1 MMALL
6 SGLFCYRTRSKTTVM
21 PRLDFGIHGL
31 GLVTSDECLATSHAT
46 RPGRPL
52 RDCVDTKLKAWHDG
66 TLCALLTAL
75 ALLPSLAL
83 AQVPPQLDHLQRA
96 DGTRVVPDHFLRS
109 WDPVTLLF
117 PTATGPAAG
126 GPEDHPERFATLSPA
141 KDGAWTWLTP
151 TTLQFRPTEPWQ
163 PLRRETVTLG
173 GAATTLVPLLPVP
186 SATGPAADD
195 SGNGTAD
202 LDTVALQFP
211 QPVDLAALARLI
223 TIEIGPQPGVTGA
236 SETLRSDDFDL
247 RTAER
252 TARSD
257 AQTVLVVLHHP
268 VADGRVATL
277 RLRLSDE
284 PGLDDPIF
292 ELKLRSAA
300 PFRLSDSYCGDSYN
314 HSSKDG
320 VTVCDPDPNSPA
332 GPRRMVL
339 QFTSTPA
346 ALDIVH
352 ARDALR
358 FTPPLDDLTASTGDN
373 GELTLGGKFV
383 SGQVYDVQIAPGAI
397 KDTRG
402 RVLAEAV
409 HARVSF
415 NAGSPALAW
424 DVPQGIVERLG
435 PQYVPLRGHG
445 YDRAD
450 VRVYAID
457 PLSRDF
463 WPFPK
468 AGLTTSDDR
477 VPPLPGNEPL
487 HYVQPHPIS
496 GDAMAAR
503 VIALGSPAASELMDL
518 PIHRGGVD
526 AKFGLDL
533 GPTLAKIAGPRAPGT
548 YLVGVRAVDSGARQ
562 WARLQVTDLSLTGVE
577 EADRVRFAVTSLAT
591 AQPVGG
597 AAIHLDGLRD
607 GRFITLAQ
615 GTTADDGSWTMP
627 APLARGRDGQDAGIQ
642 RIVVTKATDTLV
654 IEPGRGPQ
662 AYADGRWSKPDT
674 PWLDW
679 TTSDVSERRPA
690 PQTLCHVFTERPIY
704 RPEEPMLIAG
714 MIRRYD
720 HGSLAYS
727 SGTGEVIVTAPGD
740 QTWHLPVTLD
750 EIGGF
755 HVKFD
760 AKTEATGDY
769 SIQYQPKDGDPCGA
783 LTVKKEA
790 YRLPTFEVVLH
801 GPDRTPLDA
810 PFSVDLLARF
820 FAGGLLSDRPI
831 TWRVTQTPYVWTPP
845 GRDGFLFSS
854 DSRFSGDAT
863 FRSTPVLNRDAKTD
877 AGGSAQLTLDPT
889 IEPTA
894 QPRQYLVEATVTGDD
909 DMQVRGVQRVIA
921 LPPFVLGVKV
931 PRYVDH
937 LGALD
942 PEIVALDG
950 EGHEITGLAMSVKLI
965 HRQWNS
971 VLEASDFA
979 QGSAKYQTQVLD
991 ETVED
996 RTITSGPAPIPV
1008 HFGVNE
1014 AGVYLVEITAADKV
1028 GRTQTVRVDLFMAGN
1043 TPVTWQRPPAETV
1056 TVSTDKDR
1064 YDPGDTAT
1072 LVIQSPF
1079 QTARALAIVEEPEG
1093 RFRYDWI
1100 DIANGF
1106 GRYTVPIRK
1115 QQMPRLAVHF
1125 LVMRGR
1131 LAVPVAPNAPF
1142 DQGKPTTLAATKWV
1156 TVNPTDNRVNVS
1168 FDAPAEAR
1176 PAQEFDMVL
1185 HMADAHGHPV
1195 AGEATVWMVD
1205 QAVLSLAK
1213 EAPLDPLPA
1222 FIVNRPS
1229 TMQARDTRNM
1239 AFGVIPLQETPG
1251 GDENGD
1257 SGMENIS
1264 VRKNFTPVPLYE
1276 PRVKFGPDGTAR
1288 VHVKLPDTLTVFM
1301 LRAEAVSGP
1310 DRFGFGSGQMRIRQ
1324 PVVAQPA
1331 LPRFVRPGDSFSAG
1345 LIGRVVEGPG
1355 GAGQAAISVE
1365 NLAVDGA
1372 KQVPVTWDG
1381 QRPARTDFSVN
1392 VPEPA
1397 AGTTT
1402 ARVLYLL
1409 QRLSDHAGDAVQ
1421 IDLPIKPDRPVVHRR
1436 DLLATGPGGALDIP
1450 ALADPARPASYR
1462 RQVTLATDPA
1472 VVRLI
1477 GAAGFLA
1484 RPAVDGA
1491 VQRLDLAQGEL
1502 ALLPFTPLLDAAGLR
1517 TRVAGDVAAAIAGVK
1532 LTTDDD
1538 GLVAFFPHTQGS
1550 VWLTAQAY
1558 RVLVAAGRAGLP
1570 VDKPTA
1576 DRMAKVLQAALRSD
1590 YPHLIGG
1597 EELFERVTALL
1608 ALADGGQISAEYATE
1623 LARTAPLLRTGSLAD
1638 VATVLARL
1646 PGGSSQLP
1654 GVLDAM
1660 WGRVNLLARDGKP
1673 VYAGLV
1679 DHPATQAILPSE
1691 ARSLAQVTQAA
1702 ATATPSDPRDAVVRT
1717 ALIGMG
1723 TGQGWGSSDATAAA
1737 LEALAAAWQAPPSP
1751 VAATITLPDAKPV
1764 GTLDRQHPL
1773 FQASTTAL
1781 GPVHVQAGP
1790 GLVALDATDYVPAQ
1804 PGAQAQADQHGFV
1817 LTRTLFRVPPPQ
1829 GAVQPPMTKLDPG
1842 PDGTI
1847 HLAVGDVVEELDEL
1861 VNPEDR
1867 AQVAVRAP
1875 LPAGLEPLNPALAT
1889 ATADA
1894 QPSAGPTLVPSWAS
1908 YGDDEVVAVW
1918 LDLPPGTYAL
1928 RTRLRAT
1935 TAGSFTEPPASAEM
1949 LYQLGVTGSSAGA
1962 RVVVTR

>member
-1 MMALL
+1 MMRALL
-6 SGLFCYRTRSKTTVM
+6 L
-21 PRLDFGIHGL
+21 
-31 GLVTSDECLATSHAT
+31 
-46 RPGRPL
+46 
-52 RDCVDTKLKAWHDG
+52 
-66 TLCALLTAL
+66 AL
-75 ALLPSLAL
+75 ALTPTFAPILAN
-83 AQVPPQLDHLQRA
+83 AQVPPQLDRLQRA
-96 DGTRVVPDHFLRS
+96 DGARVVPDHFLRA
-109 WDPVTLLF
+109 WDPVTVLF
-117 PTATGPAAG
+117 PAPAGPANG
-126 GPEDHPERFATLSPA
+126 GPEDHPERFATIAPA

-151 TTLQFRPTEPWQ
+151 TTLQFRPTQPWE
-163 PLRRETVTLG
+163 PLRRESVTVG
-173 GAATTLVPLLPVP
+173 DAHTTLVPLLPVP
-186 SATGPAADD
+186 TATGPSGDD
-195 SGNGTAD
+195 NGTAD
-202 LDTVALQFP
+202 LDTMALQFAR
-211 QPVDLAALARLI
+211 PVDLAALARLL
-223 TIEIGPQPGVTGA
+223 TIDIGAQPDVGDVGT
-236 SETLRSDDFDL
+236 ETLRREDFDL
-247 RTAER
+247 RPVER
-252 TARSD
+252 ATPAD
-257 AQTVLVVLHHP
+257 PQTVLVVLHQP
-268 VADGRVATL
+268 IPDGRVATL
-277 RLRLSDE
+277 HLRLSDE
-284 PGLDDPIF
+284 PGMDDPTF
-292 ELKLRSAA
+292 SQQFRSAA
-300 PFRLSDSYCGDSYN
+300 PFRLSDTYCGDGYS
-314 HSSKDG
+314 HSTTNG
-320 VTVCDPDPNSPA
+320 LVTCDPDSSGVVRSP
-332 GPRRMVL
+332 RLVL
-339 QFTSTPA
+339 QFTATPA
-346 ALDIVH
+346 AIDIVQ
-352 ARDALR
+352 ARDAIR
-358 FTPPLDDLTASTGDN
+358 ITPPLDGLTVDTGDKN
-373 GELTLGGKFV
+373 ELTIGGKFAP
-383 SGQVYDVQIAPGAI
+383 GQVYTVGIAAGAL
-397 KDTRG
+397 KDTRE
-402 RVLAEAV
+402 RTLAAPAV
-409 HARVSF
+409 EARVMF

-463 WPFPK
+463 WPFPRG
-468 AGLTTSDDR
+468 GLTTSDEYA
-477 VPPLPGNEPL
+477 PPLPGNEPR
-487 HYVQPHPIS
+487 HYVQPAPIA
-496 GDAMAAR
+496 GDAMAQR
-503 VIALGSPAASELMDL
+503 IIALGSPAASELVAL
-518 PIHRGGVD
+518 PIRRGGVD

-533 GPTLAKIAGPRAPGT
+533 GPVLARIAGPRAPGA
-548 YLVGVRAVDSGARQ
+548 YLVGLRTLDGAARQ

-591 AQPVGG
+591 AQPVAG
-597 AAIHLDGLRD
+597 AEIHLDGLRD
-607 GRFITLAQ
+607 NRFITLAQ
-615 GTTADDGSWTMP
+615 GTTAADGSWTMP
-627 APLARGRDGQDAGIQ
+627 APLARGRDGSDATIR
-642 RIVVTKATDTLV
+642 RITVTKATDTLV

-662 AYADGRWSKPDT
+662 VYADGRWSKPET

-679 TTSDVSERRPA
+679 TTSDVSDRRPA
-690 PQTLCHVFTERPIY
+690 PQTLCYVFTERPIY

-720 HGSLAYS
+720 HGALSYA
-727 SGTGEVIVTAPGD
+727 SGAGEVIVTAPGD
-740 QTWHLPVTLD
+740 QAWHLPVTLD

-755 HVKFD
+755 HTKFD
-760 AKTEATGDY
+760 AKTDATGDY
-769 SIQYQPKDGDPCGA
+769 SIQYQPKDGKPCGA

-863 FRSTPVLNRDAKTD
+863 FRSTPVLNREAKTD
-877 AGGSAQLTLDPT
+877 AGGSSQLTLDPT

-909 DMQVRGVQRVIA
+909 DQQVRGVQRVTA

-931 PRYVDH
+931 PRYVDK
-937 LGALD
+937 LGTLD
-942 PEIVALDG
+942 PEVVALDG
-950 EGHEITGLAMSVKLI
+950 EGHEIAGVAMTVKLI

-991 ETVED
+991 ETAAERQV
-996 RTITSGPAPIPV
+996 TSGAAAIPV
-1008 HFGVNE
+1008 HFGVTE
-1014 AGVYLVEITAADKV
+1014 AGVYLVEVTAADKV
-1028 GRTQTVRVDLFMAGN
+1028 GRTQTVRVDLFMAGD

-1056 TVSTDKDR
+1056 TVSTDKEK
-1064 YDPGDTAT
+1064 YDPGETAT

-1079 QTARALAIVEEPEG
+1079 QTARALAVVEEPEG
-1093 RFRYDWI
+1093 RFRYDWV

-1106 GRYTVPIRK
+1106 GRYALPVRK
-1115 QQMPRLAVHF
+1115 AQMPRVAVHF

-1131 LAVPVAPNAPF
+1131 LAVPVTPNAPF

-1156 TVNPTDNRVNVS
+1156 QVNPTDNRVSVS

-1185 HMADAHGHPV
+1185 HLADARGTPV

-1222 FIVNRPS
+1222 FVVNRPS
-1229 TMQARDTRNM
+1229 TMAARDTRNM

-1257 SGMENIS
+1257 FGMENIS

-1276 PRVKFGPDGTAR
+1276 PRVKFGADGTAR

-1301 LRAEAVSGP
+1301 LRAKAVSGP
-1310 DRFGFGSGQMRIRQ
+1310 DRFGFGAGQMRVRQ

-1381 QRPARTDFSVN
+1381 QRPARTDFAVT

-1397 AGTTT
+1397 AGTVT
-1402 ARVLYLL
+1402 ARVRYLL
-1409 QRLSDHAGDAVQ
+1409 QRTSDRASDAVQ
-1421 IDLPIKPDRPVVHRR
+1421 VDLPIRPDRPVLHRR

-1462 RQVTLATDPA
+1462 RVVTVATDPPI
-1472 VVRLI
+1472 VRLI

-1484 RPAVDGA
+1484 RPPVDGPI
-1491 VQRLDLAQGEL
+1491 QRLNLARGEL

-1517 TRVAGDVAAAIAGVK
+1517 TRVAADVAAAIGSVK
-1532 LTTDDD
+1532 LATDDD
-1538 GLVAFFPHTQGS
+1538 GLVAFFPHTRGS

-1558 RVLVAAGRAGLP
+1558 RVLVGAGRAGLP

-1576 DRMAKVLQAALRSD
+1576 DRMAKVLEASLRSD
-1590 YPHLIGG
+1590 YPHLIEG
-1597 EELFERVTALL
+1597 EELFERVMALL
-1608 ALADGGQISAEYATE
+1608 ALADGGQVSKDYATE
-1623 LARTAPLLRTGSLAD
+1623 LARRAPQLRTGALAE

-1646 PGGSSQLP
+1646 PEGSPLLP
-1654 GVLDAM
+1654 GVVETM
-1660 WGRVNLLARDGKP
+1660 WSRVNLLARDGKP
-1673 VYAGLV
+1673 VYAGLT
-1679 DHPATQAILPSE
+1679 DHAATQAILPSE
-1691 ARSLAQVTQAA
+1691 ARSLAEVTQAA
-1702 ATATPSDPRDAVVRT
+1702 ASAAPNDPRGAVVRT
-1717 ALIGMG
+1717 ALVGMA
-1723 TGQGWGSSDATAAA
+1723 TGQGWGSSDATASA
-1737 LEALAAAWQAPPSP
+1737 LEALAAAWQAPATP
-1751 VAATITLPDAKPV
+1751 VGAVVTLPDAKPA
-1764 GTLDRQHPL
+1764 GTLDRTHPL
-1773 FQASTTAL
+1773 FQASTAAP
-1781 GPVHVQAGP
+1781 GSIHVQAGP
-1790 GLVALDATDYVPAQ
+1790 GMVALAATDYVPTQ
-1804 PGAQAQADQHGFV
+1804 PGAQARPDQHGFA
-1817 LTRTLFRVPPPQ
+1817 LTRTLLKVSPAQ
-1829 GAVQPPMTKLDPG
+1829 GAVQPPMTKLEPEA
-1842 PDGTI
+1842 DGTI
-1847 HLAVGDVVEELDEL
+1847 HLAVGDVVEEVDEL
-1861 VNPEDR
+1861 VNPEER
-1867 AQVAVRAP
+1867 AQVALRLP

-1894 QPSAGPTLVPSWAS
+1894 QPSAGPTQPPSYAS

-1918 LDLPPGTYAL
+1918 LQLAPGTFTL
-1928 RTRLRAT
+1928 RTRMRAT
-1935 TAGSFTEPPASAEM
+1935 TAGSFTEPPATAEM
-1949 LYQLGVTGSSAGA
+1949 LFQLGVTGSTGGA